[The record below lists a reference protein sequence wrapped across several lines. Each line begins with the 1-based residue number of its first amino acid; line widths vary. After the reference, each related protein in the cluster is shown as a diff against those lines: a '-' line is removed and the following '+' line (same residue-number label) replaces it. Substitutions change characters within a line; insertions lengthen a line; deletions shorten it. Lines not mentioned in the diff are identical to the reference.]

1 MTNKLIL
8 READRHEIDNW
19 DDIIARFDCH
29 RVSHTTAWL
38 RSLEGYFRGKALFLV
53 YERAGRIVA
62 CLPGMLVDIGPLR
75 LYGSPLPGWQT
86 VSMGPVFDPE
96 AVTAEELIAPLPRF
110 LESNYGVHHI
120 ELMTNA
126 LDAVAMEANGF
137 RGRIE
142 YTFQAPLYPDDSSKT
157 FGSLKRNA
165 RRDIRRAERLGLTVR
180 FVEDESFIEEF
191 YDQITQ
197 VFIRGGNAVPFTKK
211 RIAEYFRH
219 LKEGGYLLAAGAYL
233 PDGETCI
240 ATALATVANKEL
252 VLWMWAHRTEY
263 RSYNPTEL
271 MTWAI
276 MQRAMDRGCTSFD
289 LSGRGDFKA
298 KFGAS
303 LKNDKIRWVRSRYR
317 LLTVARDL
325 AERAY
330 RLQQSVRGRYARR
343 SVQP

>member
-1 MTNKLIL
+1 MPKFHSSFMTNKLIL

-62 CLPGMLVDIGPLR
+62 CLPGMIVDIGPLR

-110 LESNYGVHHI
+110 LEGKYGVHHI

-157 FGSLKRNA
+157 FGKLKADA
-165 RRDIRRAERLGLTVR
+165 RSNIRRAERLGLVVR
-180 FVEDESFIEEF
+180 FSEDESFVDEL
-191 YDQITQ
+191 YDQTTE
-197 VFIRGGNAVPFTKK
+197 VFLRGGNVVPFAKK
-211 RIAEYFRH
+211 RVAEYF
-219 LKEGGYLLAAGAYL
+219 LNMKSSGALVAAAFIFPTAKLASQRLSAPSLIKNWSSGC
-233 PDGETCI
+233 G
-240 ATALATVANKEL
+240 
-252 VLWMWAHRTEY
+252 
-263 RSYNPTEL
+263 PTEPNIAH
-271 MTWAI
+271 T
-276 MQRAMDRGCTSFD
+276 
-289 LSGRGDFKA
+289 
-298 KFGAS
+298 
-303 LKNDKIRWVRSRYR
+303 N
-317 LLTVARDL
+317 
-325 AERAY
+325 
-330 RLQQSVRGRYARR
+330 RR
-343 SVQP
+343 R